1 MSEFSKLISDIG
13 YDLKPHQIE
22 TYNWCK
28 KQEMGFLGSNG
39 KIKGGGLLCDDMGLG
54 KTLMMMSCICLN
66 PKDFNLIVVPTI
78 LVQQWKKAVE
88 KIAGIKPLIFHG
100 AESKG
105 KSIENIKEYE
115 VVITTYGMIG
125 TRGGNGSRIG
135 WSSPLWDIE
144 WGRVIFDEVHHMR
157 NEKSNSRKGALKLR
171 SDIKWL
177 VSGTPIQN
185 RWKDIISIM
194 YLLPHPEAKLLFND
208 SKNYNID
215 EQLMFIAEHSRGKT
229 KEEVGIS
236 MPGMVETV
244 IRVPFE
250 GQEEEIAK
258 DVHSIFHF
266 AGVTKKQIHKMIKG
280 MGESVLPFLTR
291 AKQVCVC
298 PSILNKCDITDLEE
312 KDKINFK
319 RINHSKINKVSE
331 TLLSSP
337 KKDKKIIFCSFREE
351 IEYYFNFFTKKGY
364 KTAYI
369 HGGVS
374 QKNRNLL
381 LTTSILDILIIQIKS
396 GNEGLNLQ
404 KYNEIYFTSPHWNP
418 AVEAQAICRAYR
430 IGQTKKVRIY
440 KFYSTFSRSNK
451 DLKTIDEYC
460 MDIQNSKKEIAGW
473 VKKT

>member
-1 MSEFSKLISDIG
+1 MTSFSKLISEIG

-22 TYNWCK
+22 TYEWCK
-28 KQEMGFLGSNG
+28 KQEMGFLGSDG
-39 KIKGGGLLCDDMGLG
+39 RIKGGGLLCDDMGLG
-54 KTLMMMSCICLN
+54 KTLMMISCICLN

-78 LVQQWKKAVE
+78 LIQQWKKAVE

-105 KSIENIKEYE
+105 KTLNDIKEYE

-125 TRGGNGSRIG
+125 TRRGTGSRLC

-157 NEKSNSRKGALKLR
+157 NAKSNSREGALKLK

-185 RWKDIISIM
+185 SWKDIISIM
-194 YLLPHPEAKLLFND
+194 YLLPYPQAKLLFNN

-215 EQLMFIAEHSRGKT
+215 EQLMFISEHSRGKT
-229 KEEVGIS
+229 KKEVGIN
-236 MPGMVETV
+236 MPTMVDENV
-244 IRVPFE
+244 EVPFE

-266 AGVTKKQIHKMIKG
+266 AGVTKKQIHKMIKS

-298 PSILNKCDITDLEE
+298 PSILNKCDIQDLEE

-319 RINHSKINKVSE
+319 SINHSKIKKVSE
-331 TLLSSP
+331 YVLKS
-337 KKDKKIIFCSFREE
+337 KKENKKIIFCSFREE
-351 IEYYFNFFTKKGY
+351 IEYYFHLFTKKGY
-364 KTAYI
+364 KTGYI

-404 KYNEIYFTSPHWNP
+404 QYNEIYFTSPHWNP
-418 AVEAQAICRAYR
+418 AVEAQAVCRAYR
-430 IGQTKKVRIY
+430 IGQTKSVSVY
-440 KFYSTFSRSNK
+440 KFYSTFKNNNE
-451 DLKTIDEYC
+451 LKTIDEYC
-460 MDIQNSKKEIAGW
+460 LDIQKTKREVANW
-473 VKKT
+473 VKKV